1 MREAGWVS
9 FSPAIIE
16 HLAQKQL
23 EGKGFILDHRLQST
37 TERSQGRNSRPWRKL
52 KQRLW
57 RNTACCLAAA
67 CLLSM
72 LSYNP
77 VPPA

>member
-16 HLAQKQL
+16 HLDQKQL

-37 TERSQGRNSRPWRKL
+37 TERSQGRNSRPWR
-52 KQRLW
+52 
-57 RNTACCLAAA
+57 
-67 CLLSM
+67 
-72 LSYNP
+72 
-77 VPPA
+77 